1 VSKCNKYIEE
11 VYNNKKVN
19 LLLSKIRP
27 VELQDD
33 LKQEMALALL
43 KLDCKKIVK
52 LNKEGKLINY
62 ALGTIWT
69 MGTMTK
75 GSFYKTYKKNDLT
88 KAYEYLKSQLGND
101 IPNKASVIAK
111 KILTDKLDKNPNDAH
126 ESIIFN
132 KYVEFRSCKKVADY
146 FMIPHLHVFN
156 VVKKTK
162 EELKKAINNQL

>member
-52 LNKEGKLINY
+52 LSKEGKLINY

-88 KAYEYLKSQLGND
+88 KAYEYLRLQLGND

-111 KILTDKLDKNPNDAH
+111 KMLTDKLEMNPNDAH

>member
-1 VSKCNKYIEE
+1 MSKCNKYIEE

-88 KAYEYLKSQLGND
+88 KAYEYLRLQLGND

-111 KILTDKLDKNPNDAH
+111 KILTDKLEMNPNDAH

>member
-1 VSKCNKYIEE
+1 MSKCNKYIEE

-52 LNKEGKLINY
+52 LSKEGKLINY

-88 KAYEYLKSQLGND
+88 KAYEYLRLQLGND

-111 KILTDKLDKNPNDAH
+111 KMLTDKLEMNPNDAH